1 MKHIYLDN
9 NATTALDPRVLEAMH
24 ADSGPYNPSSVHY
37 FGQIARKLLGQAR
50 ASLAAYF
57 HVKPHELIF
66 TSGATESLN
75 MLLRGI
81 PQSGHII
88 TSNIEHSAIFNTL
101 QKLPGFEVSY
111 LHAGLRGAV
120 QPAAIA
126 AALKPHTRLII
137 LTAANSETGVK
148 IDLEAI
154 AALAQRHKVPFVV
167 DAVALLGKELFQI
180 PAGVS
185 AMVFSGH
192 KVHGPKGVG
201 LTFLR
206 DGFKVQPLLTGG
218 DQEFSKRAG
227 TENLCGILGL
237 AKAVE
242 LLKTELPTAVERMR
256 FLTERLI
263 QGVGSIVINGEGE
276 RVSNTVN
283 LSFPGISGEELL
295 MNLDLAGIAVSHGSA
310 CSSGALEP
318 SRILINMGIPHVV
331 ARSSIRFSLSRNT
344 TQEEIDHTIKVVNE
358 LRARLI
364 AL

>member
-1 MKHIYLDN
+1 
-9 NATTALDPRVLEAMH
+9 
-24 ADSGPYNPSSVHY
+24 
-37 FGQIARKLLGQAR
+37 
-50 ASLAAYF
+50 
-57 HVKPHELIF
+57 
-66 TSGATESLN
+66 
-75 MLLRGI
+75 
-81 PQSGHII
+81 
-88 TSNIEHSAIFNTL
+88 
-101 QKLPGFEVSY
+101 
-111 LHAGLRGAV
+111 
-120 QPAAIA
+120 
-126 AALKPHTRLII
+126 
-137 LTAANSETGVK
+137 
-148 IDLEAI
+148 
-154 AALAQRHKVPFVV
+154 VV
-167 DAVALLGKELFQI
+167 DAVALLGKEVFQI

-192 KVHGPKGVG
+192 KIHAPKGIG

-206 DGFKVQPLLTGG
+206 DGFKPKPLLTGG
-218 DQEFSKRAG
+218 DQESSKRAG
-227 TENLCGILGL
+227 TENLSGILGL
-237 AKAVE
+237 AKALE
-242 LLKTELPTAVERMR
+242 LLQEELPAAVERMR

-263 QGVGSIVINGEGE
+263 QGMGSIVINGEEE

-344 TQEEIDHTIKVVNE
+344 TQEEIDHTIKVVSE